1 MRSLLGQMPHSG
13 RIGVQWGDSRV
24 IGYVPQTL
32 DFDKSLPITV
42 GDFMAMATQRRP
54 VFLGVS
60 KARRA
65 EIDRTLE
72 RLGLNGKRKAK
83 LGSLSGGE
91 RQRVLLAQALIPEP
105 ALLVLDEP
113 TTGLDLA
120 GKQILQRTIV
130 EFAKA
135 GGTVV
140 WINHDIAQVGEIADA
155 LTYIDRKVL
164 ARRCAARC
172 ARDGRGR
179 ASVPDADAARPQG
192 GGVMS
197 ALFDIPRQFIIG
209 LADDNIIHY
218 TFSYAF
224 VVNGFLCAFVI
235 GPLLGGIG
243 TMVVAKRMAFF
254 SQAVGNA
261 ALTGVAIGVII
272 GESYT
277 APYMSM
283 FSFCLLFGLVLNFAR
298 NRTKMSADTLI
309 GVFLSISL
317 AIGAT
322 ALLWVSAKVNTHI
335 LDTVMFGSILTVDD
349 TDMTVLLVTTLL
361 TLVTALPLFNQMLLA
376 SLNPSL
382 AHVRGVRVHLLEYV
396 FVLLLTILTVA
407 CVKIVGAVLVEAL
420 LLIPAAAA
428 RNLNR
433 SIRGFVWWSIAFST
447 VACLV
452 GIYAPMRW
460 DLPLPSGGAIILAAA
475 LIFVVTIVLRMAL
488 PRYREASL

>member
-1 MRSLLGQMPHSG
+1 MT
-13 RIGVQWGDSRV
+13 W
-24 IGYVPQTL
+24 
-32 DFDKSLPITV
+32 
-42 GDFMAMATQRRP
+42 
-54 VFLGVS
+54 
-60 KARRA
+60 
-65 EIDRTLE
+65 
-72 RLGLNGKRKAK
+72 
-83 LGSLSGGE
+83 
-91 RQRVLLAQALIPEP
+91 
-105 ALLVLDEP
+105 
-113 TTGLDLA
+113 
-120 GKQILQRTIV
+120 
-130 EFAKA
+130 
-135 GGTVV
+135 
-140 WINHDIAQVGEIADA
+140 
-155 LTYIDRKVL
+155 
-164 ARRCAARC
+164 
-172 ARDGRGR
+172 
-179 ASVPDADAARPQG
+179 
-192 GGVMS
+192 
-197 ALFDIPRQFIIG
+197 LFDIPRQFLIG
-209 LADDNIIHY
+209 LADDGVIHY

-283 FSFCLLFGLVLNFAR
+283 FSFCLLFGLLLNFSR

-349 TDMTVLLVTTLL
+349 TDMTVLVITTLL
-361 TLVTALPLFNQMLLA
+361 TLITALPLFNQMLLG

-447 VACLV
+447 IACLA

-475 LIFVVTIVLRMAL
+475 MMFVFTLIVRMAL
-488 PRYREASL
+488 PRYREAAL

>member
-1 MRSLLGQMPHSG
+1 MSWL
-13 RIGVQWGDSRV
+13 
-24 IGYVPQTL
+24 Y
-32 DFDKSLPITV
+32 
-42 GDFMAMATQRRP
+42 
-54 VFLGVS
+54 
-60 KARRA
+60 
-65 EIDRTLE
+65 
-72 RLGLNGKRKAK
+72 
-83 LGSLSGGE
+83 
-91 RQRVLLAQALIPEP
+91 
-105 ALLVLDEP
+105 
-113 TTGLDLA
+113 
-120 GKQILQRTIV
+120 
-130 EFAKA
+130 
-135 GGTVV
+135 
-140 WINHDIAQVGEIADA
+140 
-155 LTYIDRKVL
+155 
-164 ARRCAARC
+164 
-172 ARDGRGR
+172 DG
-179 ASVPDADAARPQG
+179 
-192 GGVMS
+192 
-197 ALFDIPRQFIIG
+197 PRQFIID
-209 LADDNIIHY
+209 LANNNTIHY

-224 VVNGFLCAFVI
+224 VVNGFLCALVI

-283 FSFCLLFGLVLNFAR
+283 FSFCLLFGLLLNFTR

-322 ALLWVSAKVNTHI
+322 TLLWVSAKVNTHI

-349 TDMTVLLVTTLL
+349 TDMTVLLVTALL
-361 TLVTALPLFNQMLLA
+361 TAVTALPLFNHMLLA

-396 FVLLLTILTVA
+396 FVVLLTVLTVA

-433 SIRGFVWWSIAFST
+433 SIRGFVLSSIAFST
-447 VACLV
+447 IACIA

-475 LIFVVTIVLRMAL
+475 VIFVVSIGIRMAL
-488 PRYREASL
+488 PRYREANL